1 VVIVPYSDD
10 SGRIYVAEILRRLN
24 PSRVLDVGPGAG
36 AYGRLVR
43 QVLTVDVLDAV
54 EAWEPY
60 VDRFDLL
67 SVYDAVIIED
77 VRRVDKFDYDL
88 VIFGDVLEH
97 MSSEDA
103 VSVYSLAR
111 EQAGAV
117 IVSMPII
124 HYPQGESEGNPFEAH
139 VVDHW
144 EHDQIL
150 QAFPGLN
157 EFRLFDM
164 TGVYLAS

>member
-1 VVIVPYSDD
+1 MTVPYSDE
-10 SGRIYVAEILRRLN
+10 SGRSYVAEILARLN

-43 QVLTVDVLDAV
+43 QVLTVDALDAV

-60 VDRFDLL
+60 VERFGLL
-67 SVYDAVIIED
+67 DIYDAVTVDD
-77 VRRVDKFDYDL
+77 VRAVTKFDYDL

-97 MSSEDA
+97 MSREDA
-103 VSVYSLAR
+103 IAVYSLAR
-111 EQAGAV
+111 ERANV
-117 IVSMPII
+117 VLVSMPII

-144 EHDQIL
+144 EHEDIL
-150 QAFPGLN
+150 TAFPGIT
-157 EFRLFDM
+157 EFRLFGV

>member
-10 SGRIYVAEILRRLN
+10 SGRSYVAEILGRLS

-60 VDRFDLL
+60 VERFALL
-67 SVYDAVIIED
+67 DIYDAVTIED
-77 VRRVDKFDYDL
+77 VRKVTKFDYDL

-97 MSSEDA
+97 MSRDDA
-103 VSVYSLAR
+103 VAVYGLAR
-111 EQAGAV
+111 AQAKAV

-124 HYPQGESEGNPFEAH
+124 HYPQGEEEGNPFEAH

-144 EHDQIL
+144 HHEDIL
-150 QAFPGLN
+150 AAFEGLT
-157 EFRLFDM
+157 EFRLFDV
-164 TGVYLAS
+164 TGVYLAA

>member
-1 VVIVPYSDD
+1 VVSVPYSDD
-10 SGRIYVAEILRRLN
+10 SGRGFVAEVLCRLN

-60 VDRFDLL
+60 VERFGLL
-67 SVYDAVIIED
+67 NIYDTVTVED
-77 VRRVDKFDYDL
+77 VRRVTKFDYDV

-97 MSSEDA
+97 MSRDDA
-103 VSVYSLAR
+103 VSVYGLAR
-111 EQAGAV
+111 EQAKAV

-124 HYPQGESEGNPFEAH
+124 HYPQGDEEGNPFEAH

-144 EHDQIL
+144 HHEDIL
-150 QAFPGLN
+150 EAFEGLT
-157 EFRLFDM
+157 EFRLFDV
-164 TGVYLAS
+164 TGVYVAA

>member
-1 VVIVPYSDD
+1 MPYSDD
-10 SGRIYVAEILRRLN
+10 SGRSYVAELLGRLI

-43 QVLTVDVLDAV
+43 QVLAVDVLDAV

-60 VDRFDLL
+60 VERFALL
-67 SVYDAVIIED
+67 DIYDAVTIED
-77 VRRVDKFDYDL
+77 VRKVTKFDYDL

-97 MSSEDA
+97 MSRDDA
-103 VSVYSLAR
+103 VAVYELAR
-111 EQAGAV
+111 AQAKAV

-124 HYPQGESEGNPFEAH
+124 HYPQGEEEGNPFEAH

-144 EHDQIL
+144 HHEDIL
-150 QAFPGLN
+150 AAFEGLT
-157 EFRLFDM
+157 EFRLFDV
-164 TGVYLAS
+164 TGVYLAA